1 MGWNLTASDTN
12 HGNPYGTNDPN
23 RLDNSPARGQHTEC
37 TSCHGWDD
45 SGGNYEG
52 ATKHTN
58 DSITMNS
65 DLSYNDADGSC
76 GSNCHGGYTDIA
88 MTPLSEWPND
98 TVAAGAVSCGSCHG
112 DPASVGGVD
121 RTTES
126 ATHAAHGAT
135 SGELVAEN
143 EAVCEQCHPTVDYQ
157 SGHSGALSLDPAKVS
172 YSGGANGTCTTSSCH
187 NQAADESNAWD
198 SATQLECND
207 CHGDA
212 SGGLSSSHTKHFSK
226 GYDCDSC
233 HSKPGAGNTLH
244 ANDGTTLADR
254 SVADQD
260 EAEVTEGTWNDGT
273 DSCSNTACHNPSGA
287 SYAATWQVTT
297 AGCTTCHSDS
307 DPATGDHTKHI
318 DASTLFGIDT
328 VSCVSCHPDNTLTS
342 HTTGAVLFS
351 GVSYAGATTGCGTN
365 TCHNDGVDQS
375 TGTPRTSPYAWD
387 DASAIGDCTECHGN
401 DASSMASYAHTE
413 HLQYASPQCTECHTG
428 ATATTHIDGTVNFDA
443 GSVTYGETATVG
455 NGTYS
460 TCTTSA
466 CHNQSAASVAW
477 DTTGQLTC
485 DSCHPDSSGN
495 GLSASHDAHLT
506 FGKAC
511 SDCHTVPTD
520 TTHIDNRAS
529 IAMTDGANASA
540 GEPTVTMTDMDF
552 GTPTCYLFTERG
564 LRIRLSRDRFPG
576 LGCCDH
582 GR

>member
-1 MGWNLTASDTN
+1 MTDGANASAGEPTVTMTDMDFGTPTCSPSVAYALGCHATGSPDWGVATTADECVECHTNTTQTEVNPTTGLHNLATVGLTDHDSGITGGSGAHSSGCEACHTSSPRVTATDHQDGSLETVSNTNYSWYTTNIAAGYDESGDGCAASCHDDGGSWNREWSGVEDVSWTYTDDAASAAVCGNCHGSFGMGWNLTASDTN

-76 GSNCHGGYTDIA
+76 GSNCHGGYTDIT

-157 SGHSGALSLDPAKVS
+157 SGHSGALSLDPAKVT
-172 YSGGANGTCTTSSCH
+172 YSGGDNGTCTTSSCH
-187 NQAADESNAWD
+187 NQAADESNMWD

-260 EAEVTEGTWNDGT
+260 EAEVTEGTWDDGT
-273 DSCSNTACHNPSGA
+273 DACSNTACHNPSGA

-328 VSCVSCHPDNTLTS
+328 VSCTSCHPDNTLTS

-351 GVSYAGATTGCGTN
+351 GVSYAGCD
-365 TCHNDGVDQS
+365 DGL
-375 TGTPRTSPYAWD
+375 RY
-387 DASAIGDCTECHGN
+387 
-401 DASSMASYAHTE
+401 E
-413 HLQYASPQCTECHTG
+413 HLSQRWC
-428 ATATTHIDGTVNFDA
+428 
-443 GSVTYGETATVG
+443 
-455 NGTYS
+455 
-460 TCTTSA
+460 
-466 CHNQSAASVAW
+466 
-477 DTTGQLTC
+477 
-485 DSCHPDSSGN
+485 
-495 GLSASHDAHLT
+495 
-506 FGKAC
+506 
-511 SDCHTVPTD
+511 
-520 TTHIDNRAS
+520 
-529 IAMTDGANASA
+529 
-540 GEPTVTMTDMDF
+540 
-552 GTPTCYLFTERG
+552 
-564 LRIRLSRDRFPG
+564 
-576 LGCCDH
+576 
-582 GR
+582 